1 MNITETKTKVLKVA
15 DLRPN
20 EGQIDGVPANPR
32 YITDFEYQAL
42 CKSLEE
48 DNLTGV
54 LQMKVYNWQ
63 GEWVVLDGNMR
74 LRALQEM
81 GIEKVQCL
89 IVPDDADTKTL
100 KKIVITSNSTF
111 GQYDMDALANEWSDC
126 PLSDWGCD
134 VPDPE
139 AGLPDELRGLDLNPD
154 ELATIVGDEKTEMER
169 IIIVFKKEQA
179 EEVAAFAGLEQID
192 KVVYRFD
199 ELKKDK

>member
-20 EGQIDGVPANPR
+20 EGQITGVPANPR
-32 YITDFEYQAL
+32 YITDYEFQAL

-81 GIEKVQCL
+81 GIEEVQCL
-89 IVPDDADTKTL
+89 IVPDDADAKTL
-100 KKIVITSNSTF
+100 RKIVITSNSTF
-111 GQYDMDALANEWSDC
+111 GQYDMDALANDWSDD

-134 VPDPE
+134 VPKNIDE
-139 AGLPDELRGLDLNPD
+139 SEVAGFFEDAQTTGKSGEQHIEVIVPADYDGDIINIKDAIRD
-154 ELATIVGDEKTEMER
+154 AIVG
-169 IIIVFKKEQA
+169 FK
-179 EEVAAFAGLEQID
+179 GC
-192 KVVYRFD
+192 KV
-199 ELKKDK
+199 K

>member
-20 EGQIDGVPANPR
+20 EGQITGVPANPR
-32 YITDFEYQAL
+32 YITDYEFQAL

-134 VPDPE
+134 VPE
-139 AGLPDELRGLDLNPD
+139 AKEEKQTDLSDDINA
-154 ELATIVGDEKTEMER
+154 EYKVEISCTCEQ
-169 IIIVFKKEQA
+169 EQA
-179 EEVAAFAGLEQID
+179 DLYNRLVEEGYECRILT
-192 KVVYRFD
+192 
-199 ELKKDK
+199 L

>member
-20 EGQIDGVPANPR
+20 EGQITGVPSNPR
-32 YITDFEYQAL
+32 YITDYEFQAL

-81 GIEKVQCL
+81 GIEEVQCL
-89 IVPDDADTKTL
+89 IVPEDADAKTL
-100 KKIVITSNSTF
+100 RKIVITSNSTF
-111 GQYDMDALANEWSDC
+111 GQYDMDALANDWSDD
-126 PLSDWGCD
+126 PLSDWGVD
-134 VPDPE
+134 VPKVPSE
-139 AGLPDELRGLDLNPD
+139 EDLQHMF
-154 ELATIVGDEKTEMER
+154 EKQEGSGEKTEK
-169 IIIVFKKEQA
+169 IVVEVPSCFSDILEDIKGA
-179 EEVAAFAGLEQID
+179 VALTIEEWKGC
-192 KVVYRFD
+192 KV
-199 ELKKDK
+199 K